1 MTRPVACLAAVAL
14 AAIATPASAGGASCV
29 IAATPLAFGRYV
41 PSRNAPADFTA
52 TLSLVCTATG
62 DATASIAGA
71 ISLLGSSTE
80 RQLSDGPR
88 RLRYQLYSDPAR
100 TVAWGDGSGARKVS
114 GLVGPAMPLRVHF
127 TVYGRILAHQRNAQV
142 GHYSDHITAI
152 LTY

>member
-1 MTRPVACLAAVAL
+1 MRCLPACLAAAVL
-14 AAIATPASAGGASCV
+14 AAIAAPASAGGATCV
-29 IAATPLAFGRYV
+29 IATTPLVFGRYV

-62 DATASIAGA
+62 DASASIAGA
-71 ISLLGSSTE
+71 ISLLGSGSE

-88 RLRYQLYSDPAR
+88 RLRYRLYADPAR
-100 TVAWGDGSGARKVS
+100 TVAWTDGSGAKKVS
-114 GLVGPAMPLRVHF
+114 GLVSPARPLRVHL
-127 TVYGRILAHQRNAQV
+127 TVYGRILARQRNAQV